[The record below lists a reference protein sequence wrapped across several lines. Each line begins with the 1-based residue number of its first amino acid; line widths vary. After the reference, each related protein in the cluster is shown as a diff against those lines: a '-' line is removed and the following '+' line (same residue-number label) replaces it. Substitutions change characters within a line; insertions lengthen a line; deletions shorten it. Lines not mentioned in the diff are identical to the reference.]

1 MNKVEASK
9 RIMRVRTFFV
19 LVQVLAI
26 LAVGFFVLIP
36 NMTYAGVIDDE
47 VVSEKAQP
55 VEQTPWR
62 FIGGVLAAAIAVSV
76 GSVAAGRAVEKVGSA
91 SIGAIIE
98 KPEVYGKTILY
109 VGLAEGIAIYGVIVA
124 LLIIFNL

>member
-47 VVSEKAQP
+47 VVCETTQP
-55 VEQTPWR
+55 AEQCPGR
-62 FIGGVLAAAIAVSV
+62 FFGGVLAAAIAVSV

-98 KPEVYGKTILY
+98 KPEIYGKTILY